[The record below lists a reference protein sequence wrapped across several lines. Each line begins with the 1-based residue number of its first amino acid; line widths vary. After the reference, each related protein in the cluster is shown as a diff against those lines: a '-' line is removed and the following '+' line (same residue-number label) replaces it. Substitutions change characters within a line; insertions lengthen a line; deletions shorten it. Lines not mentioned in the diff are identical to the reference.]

1 MIRVCESNHCKY
13 LKSKVGSLF
22 NKLSKLTRSQWD
34 LKYKTLSTIYRGVF
48 IPVVTYAAAGW
59 VDLCTVKDKKVLRV
73 VQREVLIAHTSAYR
87 TASWESFC
95 VVAEQTPID
104 LFLDERRIL
113 YEVRKGKDIEVNGT
127 VIGKDTEDV
136 KKIIRRLLAL
146 MRVCV
151 AWYQPVGCAA

>member
-1 MIRVCESNHCKY
+1 M
-13 LKSKVGSLF
+13 
-22 NKLSKLTRSQWD
+22 
-34 LKYKTLSTIYRGVF
+34 
-48 IPVVTYAAAGW
+48 
-59 VDLCTVKDKKVLRV
+59 
-73 VQREVLIAHTSAYR
+73 
-87 TASWESFC
+87 ESFC

-136 KKIIRRLLAL
+136 KKIIRRMLAL